1 MASGKGPLRTA
12 IEDFLETFGLG
23 RLILDG
29 ITTRITEETG
39 TSILDIVDLMK
50 RLQDGEEGATKDL
63 QDYIGAR
70 FTDVPDNI
78 LGGVLYMWA
87 ILISIMPG
95 GMAPF
100 SRLVEYGYDKK
111 ARSWRPDPGLIQELR
126 FRFPDLVKEWDEI
139 GDELGIGDPLQDILQ
154 EASRTRTPEA
164 LLLALWRRGDL
175 PEAELNTELAAR
187 GWDEENIQSFKAGTE
202 LRPAIQ
208 DIIRMA
214 VREAF
219 TPEIIEDFQLDAEL
233 PPRFLEEAEK
243 LGMPKEFAE
252 RFWFAHWVLP
262 SLGEGFRMF
271 HRLRDPESPTHF
283 SLDDLKTLIKTQD
296 ISPFFRDR
304 LVEIAFR
311 PLTRVDIRRMFRDGT
326 LDRDQVLSAYRDLGF
341 GEETADLMTDW
352 TVKAAR
358 QSQKD
363 LTRTNIIKGYKRKMF
378 TRAEALE
385 GLERIG
391 YDEDEAGFFVAMA
404 DFEIAEALQDQVL
417 DTVEFRFV
425 EGIITQSQVF
435 DEIGSLNLPAQQ
447 VEELLLVWNLKR
459 QRKARLP
466 TRGEIEDLY
475 RRGIVE
481 AVEVTDLMKARRY
494 PERVIAWYVER
505 LDEEIEME
513 ALKELERAQKEQE
526 RVALA
531 GQASAYVLARV
542 SLDVEIAELR
552 VAIADIALA
561 LRAIEDPDEI
571 AGLKTLAVDRKLRI
585 AERQLEKADLR
596 LDFEETTSP
605 EG

>member
-1 MASGKGPLRTA
+1 MAKGKGALRIA

-23 RLILDG
+23 KLILSGLQTAAGDVAQEDREEISTLLSALLEG
-29 ITTRITEETG
+29 DPKASEDLLSFITASPTDKIAKFAADFG
-39 TSILDIVDLMK
+39 MII
-50 RLQDGEEGATKDL
+50 AW
-63 QDYIGAR
+63 IGA
-70 FTDVPDNI
+70 
-78 LGGVLYMWA
+78 
-87 ILISIMPG
+87 IMPG
-95 GMAPF
+95 GMRPYA
-100 SRLVEYGYDKK
+100 RILEYKIDKQ
-111 ARSWRPDPGLIQELR
+111 ARSWIPDVSLLQALR
-126 FRFPDLVKEWDEI
+126 FRFPEQESEWDDI
-139 GDELGIGDPLQDILQ
+139 GDSLGIGEAFKPILQ

-175 PEAELNTELAAR
+175 EEAELDTELAAR
-187 GWDEENIQSFKAGTE
+187 GWAEDEIVKFKDSTE
-202 LRPAIQ
+202 LRPGIQ
-208 DIIRMA
+208 DIITMA

-219 TPEIIEDFQLDAEL
+219 TPEVIEQFELDAEL
-233 PPRFLEEAEK
+233 PPRFLEEAAR

-262 SLGEGFRMF
+262 SLGQGFAMF
-271 HRLRDPESPTHF
+271 HRLRDPDSDTFF
-283 SLDDLKTLIKTQD
+283 SLDDLRNLVKTQD

-304 LVEIAFR
+304 LIEIAFR
-311 PLTRVDIRRMFRDGT
+311 PLTRVDVRRMFRDGT

-341 GEETADLMTDW
+341 SEESAELMTEW
-352 TVKAAR
+352 TVKNAR
-358 QSQKD
+358 QAQKD

-378 TRAEALE
+378 TRPEALE

-494 PERVIAWYVER
+494 PERVIDWYVER

-526 RVALA
+526 RLVLA
-531 GQASAYVLARV
+531 GQASVYILARV

-561 LRAIEDPDEI
+561 LRSIEDPDQI

-596 LDFEETTSP
+596 LAFEEEISP

>member
-1 MASGKGPLRTA
+1 
-12 IEDFLETFGLG
+12 
-23 RLILDG
+23 
-29 ITTRITEETG
+29 
-39 TSILDIVDLMK
+39 
-50 RLQDGEEGATKDL
+50 
-63 QDYIGAR
+63 
-70 FTDVPDNI
+70 
-78 LGGVLYMWA
+78 
-87 ILISIMPG
+87 
-95 GMAPF
+95 
-100 SRLVEYGYDKK
+100 
-111 ARSWRPDPGLIQELR
+111 
-126 FRFPDLVKEWDEI
+126 
-139 GDELGIGDPLQDILQ
+139 
-154 EASRTRTPEA
+154 
-164 LLLALWRRGDL
+164 
-175 PEAELNTELAAR
+175 
-187 GWDEENIQSFKAGTE
+187 
-202 LRPAIQ
+202 
-208 DIIRMA
+208 
-214 VREAF
+214 
-219 TPEIIEDFQLDAEL
+219 
-233 PPRFLEEAEK
+233 
-243 LGMPKEFAE
+243 MPKEFAE

-262 SLGEGFRMF
+262 SLGQGFAMF
-271 HRLRDPESPTHF
+271 HRLRDPDSDTFF
-283 SLDDLKTLIKTQD
+283 SLDDLRNLVKTQD

-304 LVEIAFR
+304 LIEIAFR
-311 PLTRVDIRRMFRDGT
+311 PLTRVDVRRMFRDGT

-341 GEETADLMTDW
+341 SEESAELMTEW
-352 TVKAAR
+352 TVKNAR
-358 QSQKD
+358 QAQKD

-378 TRAEALE
+378 TRPEALE

-494 PERVIAWYVER
+494 PERVIDWYVER

-526 RVALA
+526 RLVLA
-531 GQASAYVLARV
+531 GQASVYILARV

-561 LRAIEDPDEI
+561 LRSIEDPDQI

-596 LDFEETTSP
+596 LAFEEEISP